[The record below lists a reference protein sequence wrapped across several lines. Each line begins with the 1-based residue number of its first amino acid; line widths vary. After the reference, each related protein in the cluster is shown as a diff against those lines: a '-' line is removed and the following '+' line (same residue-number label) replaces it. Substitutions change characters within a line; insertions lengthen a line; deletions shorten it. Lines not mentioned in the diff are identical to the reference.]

1 MSTLP
6 LTPFTRASNLFLIEL
21 ILICAL
27 IRQWR
32 LDVGR
37 DFSLFPKNSDSKF
50 GFRVGGT
57 VFETLSVETSLIFAT
72 DIQNGLIKFISF
84 INTRDIIY

>member
-1 MSTLP
+1 MSTVP

-21 ILICAL
+21 ILICAII
-27 IRQWR
+27 IRWS
-32 LDVGR
+32 LDVRR

-50 GFRVGGT
+50 GFRIGGA
-57 VFETLSVETSLIFAT
+57 VFEILSVQTSLIFAI

-84 INTRDIIY
+84 INTRDING